1 MTPTTKEAILTAN
14 QALYRAFERMDLESL
29 GLIWSKNPNATCIH
43 PGRMALRGWDQIR
56 VSWDQIF
63 RSSRQI
69 EVAAEIVSVEVQGNM
84 GFVVLVENLVQ
95 VIPDRRMEVQGMVT
109 NVFEHDGNN
118 WFLVH
123 RHTSPLMR

>member
-1 MTPTTKEAILTAN
+1 MTTPETLLATN
-14 QALYRAFERMDLESL
+14 QAFYGAFERKDLETL

-56 VSWDQIF
+56 ISWDQIF

-69 EVAAEIVSVEVQGNM
+69 EVAAELVSVEVQGNM
-84 GFVVLVENLVQ
+84 GFIVLVENLLQ
-95 VIPDRRMEVQGMVT
+95 VIPDRRMEVQSMVT
-109 NVFEHDGNN
+109 NIFEHDGNQ
-118 WFLVH
+118 WLLMH

>member
-1 MTPTTKEAILTAN
+1 MTTTETLLATN
-14 QALYRAFERMDLESL
+14 QAFYGAFERKDLETI
-29 GLIWSKNPNATCIH
+29 GLIWSKNPNTTCIH

-69 EVAAEIVSVEVQGNM
+69 EVAAELVSVEVQGNI
-84 GFVVLVENLVQ
+84 GFVVLVENLLQ

-109 NVFEHDGNN
+109 NIFEHDGNQ
-118 WFLVH
+118 WSLMH